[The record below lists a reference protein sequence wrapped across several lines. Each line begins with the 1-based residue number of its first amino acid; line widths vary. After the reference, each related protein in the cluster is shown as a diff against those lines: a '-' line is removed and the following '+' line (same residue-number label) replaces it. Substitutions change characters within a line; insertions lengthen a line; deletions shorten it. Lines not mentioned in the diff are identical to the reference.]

1 MPYLDHGLMGNV
13 LLKSI
18 WNSFTDSNYGMIP
31 VIIALIFSIAINHDW
46 IIIDDVYLHIVV
58 NIIILFDQ

>member
-1 MPYLDHGLMGNV
+1 MPYLDHELVGNV

-31 VIIALIFSIAINHDW
+31 VIIALISSIAINHDW
-46 IIIDDVYLHIVV
+46 IIIDDVHLHIVV